1 MSEELESGTSGSI
14 DPVAISLALAGAS
27 RAKADAYLD
36 DQRHHLHEQF
46 KQLRLATLS
55 QRLTIAL
62 KIATG
67 AVGLAIIAGLGVAIW
82 SASRANGLVV
92 ESFSVPPQFA
102 QAGIT
107 GEVLSDDL
115 NIKLSVIRN
124 VINAGTLTR
133 PGDVSANR
141 DNDIKVEIPET
152 GISLGQAWHYLRIW
166 FGHERRLRGNLR
178 ALNDG
183 KISLSVA
190 LDDTD
195 PLTVS
200 GSAEDLDRLEQQ
212 AAEHVYAEV
221 EPVNY
226 GVYLGS
232 QGRFVE
238 AIAAA
243 ERATHVAV
251 GPVEQANAFSFWA
264 DTTRRIDPGL
274 AVKRA
279 RVALAIDPNTMAA
292 YRELSLS
299 LLILGH
305 DEEALL
311 AARAMQNQRED
322 DQPAAMHGGGFAT
335 LVNQAEVLQALA
347 LGDFAL
353 AARSAESRGA
363 RITPLAQA
371 EYAAR
376 AHDTAQ
382 SRILID
388 RAMASEP
395 PPGRMNFT
403 VRARNT
409 LNTARYYLDAAT
421 GNWQG
426 AETEARAYIAAIKA
440 DAAMRR
446 LPDAIP
452 GTVTMPMLSLA
463 LARNGDFKGAHAAAD
478 GMPMDCY
485 SCLRA
490 RGQIAALEKDWS
502 GADGWFSRAVKAAP
516 SIPFA
521 YAEWGQSWLD
531 RGKPDE
537 AIEQVALANRRG
549 PHFADPLEGWG
560 EALMAKSQSHLAL
573 AKFADANKY
582 APNWGRLH
590 LKWGEALYYT
600 GRKDEARAQFARAA
614 QLDLTPSEKTELAR
628 ISHV

>member
-1 MSEELESGTSGSI
+1 MSEDIETGTSGPL

-36 DQRHHLHEQF
+36 DQRHHLHEQL

-62 KIATG
+62 KVATG
-67 AVGLAIIAGLGVAIW
+67 AVGLAIIAGLGIAVW

-115 NIKLSVIRN
+115 NIKLGVIRDAT
-124 VINAGTLTR
+124 NAGTLTR
-133 PGDVSANR
+133 SGDVSANR

-183 KISLSVA
+183 KIALSVA
-190 LDDTD
+190 LDDTN
-195 PLTVS
+195 PLTIT

-212 AAEHVYAEV
+212 AAEHVYADV

-243 ERATHVAV
+243 ERATRVAV

-274 AVKRA
+274 AVTRA
-279 RVALAIDPNTMAA
+279 RMALAIDPNTMAA

-311 AARAMQNQRED
+311 AARKMQDLRED
-322 DQPAAMHGGGFAT
+322 DQPAAMHGRGFAL
-335 LVNQAEVLQALA
+335 LVDQAEVLQALA

-353 AARSAESRGA
+353 AAGSAESRGVV
-363 RITPLAQA
+363 RTPLAQA

-376 AHDTAQ
+376 AHDTAH
-382 SRILID
+382 SRTLID
-388 RAMASEP
+388 QVMAAESSP
-395 PPGRMNFT
+395 RRMNFT
-403 VRARNT
+403 IRTRNT

-426 AETEARAYIAAIKA
+426 AETEARAYIAALKA
-440 DAAMRR
+440 DAGLRR
-446 LPDAIP
+446 LPDAAP
-452 GTVTMPMLSLA
+452 GTITMPMLSLA

-502 GADGWFSRAVKAAP
+502 GADGWFAGAVKAAP

-537 AIEQVALANRRG
+537 AIAKFTLAAQKG

-560 EALMAKSQSHLAL
+560 EALMAKNQSHLAL
-573 AKFADANKY
+573 AKFAEAEKY

-590 LKWGEALYYT
+590 LKWGEALYYM
-600 GRKDEARAQFARAA
+600 GKRDDARAQFARAA
-614 QLDLTPSEKTELAR
+614 QLDLTPAEKAELAR
-628 ISHV
+628 MGHV